1 MSGWVNFFS
10 KYPVLYPQDLKKQ
23 KLAFT
28 TGEPEMEQAWKKSG
42 YYIVPTELK
51 DLMMAL
57 QSGMV
62 EAFYLPPLVAGS
74 GQYFPLAPHM
84 CTLKIAPLVGGMVIV
99 DKIWEKIPENFKRPM
114 MDVVDRVSGKLAKQ
128 TADLEAKAMDTMK
141 KNGLII
147 HEAPADSLAK
157 WKEAADKGMDELV
170 GRIFSKEIYEK
181 LQQILQE
188 YRQKNE
194 R

>member
-1 MSGWVNFFS
+1 
-10 KYPVLYPQDLKKQ
+10 
-23 KLAFT
+23 
-28 TGEPEMEQAWKKSG
+28 ME
-42 YYIVPTELK
+42 
-51 DLMMAL
+51 
-57 QSGMV
+57 
-62 EAFYLPPLVAGS
+62 
-74 GQYFPLAPHM
+74 
-84 CTLKIAPLVGGMVIV
+84 
-99 DKIWEKIPENFKRPM
+99 
-114 MDVVDRVSGKLAKQ
+114 VVDRVSAKLARQ
-128 TADLEAKAMDTMK
+128 TADLEVKAMDTMK

-170 GRIFSKEIYEK
+170 GRIFSKEIFQK